1 MDPGFRR
8 GSVRYCLSSRTGVLG
23 RASDSRDQRNVLIF
37 PASVGSALPFGPAKS
52 GALRI
57 GGIVNSTPRSRWA
70 RGRVQGTAVMAPV
83 PASASSTALRVSASP
98 SPASNSRAARLTWSR
113 QPRGRRRDCPTA
125 PWRTARPGPALPV
138 PPVLSSRDQAS
149 ATPSVAISDPLTG
162 DDGHENTMRIWQ
174 LHDCFVILT
183 GGVSITRERKA
194 CVR

>member
-52 GALRI
+52 GALGI

-83 PASASSTALRVSASP
+83 AGERQLDGFAGQRLILAGEQKPGSAS
-98 SPASNSRAARLTWSR
+98 TWSR
-113 QPRGRRRDCPTA
+113 EPRGPRDCPTDLG
-125 PWRTARPGPALPV
+125 RTARAGPAHPV
-138 PPVLSSRDQAS
+138 PPVLSGRDQAS
-149 ATPSVAISDPLTG
+149 PTPSNRNLTPA
-162 DDGHENTMRIWQ
+162 DGLSVRECRMRLW
-174 LHDCFVILT
+174 
-183 GGVSITRERKA
+183 
-194 CVR
+194 